1 MDIDYYEILEVSRDC
16 NGAELKKSYRKLA
29 MQYHPDRNQGDSEA
43 EEMFKQVNE
52 AYQVLSDDNKRATY
66 DKYGKDGL
74 NGGMDGGFG
83 GAGNMDDIMDIFNSM
98 FGGRSS
104 GGFGGF
110 GGFEQGSRSASAKYP
125 LDFEIRHTL
134 EFQEAVFGCDKEI
147 KITYKDACEACD
159 GTGAKDG
166 KLKTCGTCNGRGQV
180 VMKQGFMSFAQTCP
194 TCHGD
199 GQIAQEKC
207 GVCGGKAYEE
217 KQESVTIS
225 IPAGIDSGNRLRV
238 KGHGNVSKNG
248 DRGDLYV
255 TFAVKEDNHFIR
267 NGNDIYIEV
276 PVFFTQAI
284 LGDEIKIPSLNGELK
299 IDLKKG
305 TEDKKQFV
313 FANEGVAD
321 VHSGRKG
328 RLVAQI
334 EIKYPTK
341 LNDKQKELL
350 NELQES
356 FGIDGKPHK
365 TSLESCFDR
374 VKSWF
379 E

>member
-1 MDIDYYEILEVSRDC
+1 
-16 NGAELKKSYRKLA
+16 
-29 MQYHPDRNQGDSEA
+29 
-43 EEMFKQVNE
+43 MFKQVNE

-66 DKYGKDGL
+66 DRYGKDGL
-74 NGGMDGGFG
+74 NGGGGFSG
-83 GAGNMDDIMDIFNSM
+83 GGNMDDIMDMFNSM

-110 GGFEQGSRSASAKYP
+110 GGFEQSAKRSSSKYP
-125 LDFEIRHTL
+125 LDFEIRYTL

-147 KITYKDACEACD
+147 EVTYKDACVACD
-159 GTGAKDG
+159 GTGAEGG
-166 KLKTCGTCNGRGQV
+166 KLKKCTTCNGRGQV

-194 TCHGD
+194 TCHGE
-199 GQIAQEKC
+199 GEVAEKKC
-207 GVCGGKAYEE
+207 SSCNGKAYTE
-217 KQESVTIS
+217 KKEKVTIQ

-238 KGHGNVSKNG
+238 KGHGNSSKDGN
-248 DRGDLYV
+248 RGDLYV

-276 PVFFTQAI
+276 PIFFTQAI
-284 LGDEIKIPSLNGELK
+284 LGGKVNIPSLNGELELE
-299 IDLKKG
+299 LKKG

-313 FANEGVAD
+313 FAGEGVAD

-328 RLVAQI
+328 RLVAQV

-341 LNDKQKELL
+341 LSDEQKELL
-350 NELQES
+350 VKLQNS
-356 FGIDGKPHK
+356 FGVKGEPHK
-365 TSLESCFDR
+365 TSFASCFDR
-374 VKSWF
+374 VKGWF